1 MPSVHKVAVKT
12 YLTCEERNEI
22 YAYAAHLETPVSK
35 YMRFMVRRHIQPEP
49 TSAMCDV
56 LKLHSDLMWF
66 EMIFGHFMA
75 TGNDLR
81 EIAVRIEKTQ
91 KLLRLKIREL

>member
-1 MPSVHKVAVKT
+1 MAVFHKVAVKT
-12 YLTCEERNEI
+12 YLTAEERNEI
-22 YAYAAHLETPVSK
+22 CEDAARLETPVSK

-49 TSAMCDV
+49 TSTMCDV

-75 TGNDLR
+75 TGNDLE
-81 EIAVRIEKTQ
+81 EIAARIEETQ
-91 KLLRLKIREL
+91 TLLRVKIREL